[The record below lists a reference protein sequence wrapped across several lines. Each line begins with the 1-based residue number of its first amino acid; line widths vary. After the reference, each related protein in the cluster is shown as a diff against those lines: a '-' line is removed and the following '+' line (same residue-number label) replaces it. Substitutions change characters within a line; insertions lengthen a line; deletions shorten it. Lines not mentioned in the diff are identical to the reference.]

1 MRVSAGEQVGPSDAS
16 IPLLEPRDGLP
27 SVVETYAAL
36 ADVTGRLARGQG
48 PVAVDAERASGYR
61 YGQRAYRVQLRRAG
75 SGTVLIDPIACPDLA
90 GVDTAL
96 QEAEAVLHAASQD
109 LPCLAEVGFRP
120 RQLFDT
126 ELAGR
131 LLGYPRVALG
141 TLVEEVL
148 GFHLEKGH
156 SAADWSARPL
166 REELLRYAALDV
178 EVLIE
183 LRDALAAELAEQG
196 KTEWARQEFAAV
208 LAAKPAAARPEPWR
222 RTSGIHRVPSRRGLA
237 VVRELWTTRDRIAQA
252 ADLSPR
258 RVLPDAAIVEAARLF
273 PSSAGQLSRISGFT
287 GRQARRHEKEWLAAI
302 ERARASADSDLPD
315 PTGGQVPNG
324 PPPAHR
330 WAERDPAAAARL
342 AAARTAVAAVAEANT
357 VPVENLLAPDA
368 LRRLSW
374 DPPQPSDTETV
385 GLALAAYGARPWQI
399 ELTAGPIASA
409 WRGIAGD
416 GPDTL

>member
-1 MRVSAGEQVGPSDAS
+1 VSAGQQVGGSGAS
-16 IPLLEPRDGLP
+16 VPLLEPRDGLP
-27 SVVETYAAL
+27 SVVETGAAL
-36 ADVTGRLARGQG
+36 ADVTDRLARGHG

-61 YGQRAYRVQLRRAG
+61 YGQRAYLVQLRRAG
-75 SGTVLIDPIACPDLA
+75 AGTVLIDPIACPELA
-90 GVDTAL
+90 GVNAAL
-96 QEAEAVLHAASQD
+96 QAAEAILHAASQD
-109 LPCLAEVGFRP
+109 LPCLAEIGFRP

-196 KTEWARQEFAAV
+196 KAEWARQEFAAV
-208 LAAKPAAARPEPWR
+208 LAAKPAAPRSDPWR

-237 VVRELWTTRDRIAQA
+237 VVCELWTARDRIARA

-258 RVLPDAAIVEAARLF
+258 RVLPDAAIIEAARTF
-273 PSSAGQLSRISGFT
+273 PANAAQLSRISGFT

-302 ERARASADSDLPD
+302 GRARASADTELPD
-315 PTGGQVPNG
+315 ATGGQVPNG

-342 AAARTAVAAVAEANT
+342 AAARAAVAAIAEASRL
-357 VPVENLLAPDA
+357 PVENLLAPDA

-374 DPPQPSDTETV
+374 DPPQPSDAETV
-385 GLALAAYGARPWQI
+385 TLALAGYGARPWQI
-399 ELTAGPIASA
+399 ELTAGPIANA

-416 GPDTL
+416 GADTL

>member
-1 MRVSAGEQVGPSDAS
+1 VSAGNQVSGTGAAV
-16 IPLLEPRDGLP
+16 PLLEPREGLP
-27 SVVETYAAL
+27 PVVETEAAM
-36 ADVTGRLARGQG
+36 AEAIDRLAHGHG

-61 YGQRAYRVQLRRAG
+61 YGQRAYLVQLRRAG
-75 SGTVLIDPIACPDLA
+75 AGTVLIDPIACGDLS
-90 GVDTAL
+90 GVDAAL
-96 QEAEAVLHAASQD
+96 RDAESVLHAASQD
-109 LPCLAEVGFRP
+109 LPCLAEVDFRP
-120 RQLFDT
+120 RRLFDT

-208 LAAKPAAARPEPWR
+208 LATKPAAARPDPWR

-237 VVRELWTTRDRIAQA
+237 VVRELWMVRDQIARA

-258 RVLPDAAIVEAARLF
+258 RVLPDAAIIEAARSL
-273 PSSAGQLSRISGFT
+273 PASYGQLARISGFA

-302 ERARASADSDLPD
+302 TKARTSADSDLPD
-315 PTGGQVPNG
+315 ATGGQPPNG

-342 AAARTAVAAVAEANT
+342 AAARAAVTAIAEVNRL
-357 VPVENLLAPDA
+357 PVENLLAPDT
-368 LRRLSW
+368 LRRLAW
-374 DPPQPSDTETV
+374 DPPTPIDTDTV
-385 GLALAAYGARPWQI
+385 TLALSGYGARSWQV
-399 ELTAGPIASA
+399 ELTAGAVA
-409 WRGIAGD
+409 EALCD
-416 GPDTL
+416 GQTEVRKPREG